1 MEIGESLV
9 GAYLRHVRD
18 CDVVLFNTHLA
29 DEQGEIDLIGI
40 ATINGQQHVWLV
52 EVTTHIRGML
62 YSTQAQTVAKLK
74 EKRRKAQ
81 KFAEKTFGGAECSF
95 EVWSPVVPSG
105 LVDAI
110 ASSGIT
116 LVANKDYTK
125 AVNELAAVAAQ
136 STATTGNDA
145 FRMLQLLTH
154 LRGAKPI
161 FQLPKAND

>member
-9 GAYLRHVRD
+9 GAYLRHVRG
-18 CDVVLFNTHLA
+18 CDVVLFNTYLA

-40 ATINGQQHVWLV
+40 ATVNGQQHVWLV

-62 YSTQAQTVAKLK
+62 YKTQEHTVAKVK
-74 EKRRKAQ
+74 EKRRRAL
-81 KFAEKTFGGAECSF
+81 KFAEKTLGAAESSF

-110 ASSGIT
+110 VESGIT
-116 LVANKDYTK
+116 LVANKDYTNC
-125 AVNELAAVAAQ
+125 VNGLAAVAAQ
-136 STATTGNDA
+136 STATTGDDA

-154 LRGAKPI
+154 LRGAKPV
-161 FQLPKAND
+161 FSKPTSAL